1 VAPALIT
8 DVEGIETTLRQ
19 LQQEIRT
26 TSYLLHP
33 PLLDDIGLPS
43 ALSWYV
49 GGLAERTPLRV
60 TLDIAEDFAR
70 LPRGME
76 LVVFRIV
83 QECLT
88 NILRHSGSK
97 TASVRI
103 VREPERVTVAV
114 KDSGCG
120 IPREKLL
127 RLQSGGSGV
136 GIAGMHE
143 RLHQFDGTLAIS
155 SDRAGTQ
162 ILMTI
167 PIPAGSPGMEC
178 ALPQRAP
185 DLPPPKKAKT
195 LKAAKR
201 LRRGSKQPLPS
212 HH

>member
-1 VAPALIT
+1 
-8 DVEGIETTLRQ
+8 
-19 LQQEIRT
+19 
-26 TSYLLHP
+26 
-33 PLLDDIGLPS
+33 
-43 ALSWYV
+43 
-49 GGLAERTPLRV
+49 
-60 TLDIAEDFAR
+60 
-70 LPRGME
+70 
-76 LVVFRIV
+76 V

-120 IPREKLL
+120 IPREKLI
-127 RLQSGGSGV
+127 RLQAGGSGV

-143 RLHQFDGTLAIS
+143 RLRQFDGTLAIS

-167 PIPAGSPGMEC
+167 PIPASSPSLEC
-178 ALPQRAP
+178 PQPESTA
-185 DLPPPKKAKT
+185 DAPPPNKAT
-195 LKAAKR
+195 ILKAAKR
-201 LRRGSKQPLPS
+201 PRPGNKQPLPS